1 MRWQGPA
8 AFAAAALVSVVVAG
22 CGGGGSSPAVEASPT
37 ASERLAVARDSLLS
51 PNEVAGLTGETT
63 TMDAS
68 DLSSEASDPEVATWL
83 DDDEFVGAVRR
94 DLRGRARDVTGADSR
109 VLVFADAEGATS
121 FLDAVADDPDP
132 FFGTPS
138 TVRPLSLG
146 ETGGV
151 LIKPPVCACA
161 GAQPVYVALA
171 TDDNRLL
178 WLQITGPRATAADAK
193 RLLGTVL

>member
-1 MRWQGPA
+1 MRWQVPA
-8 AFAAAALVSVVVAG
+8 AFAAAVLVSVVVAG
-22 CGGGGSSPAVEASPT
+22 CGEGGSSAAVEAGPT
-37 ASERLAVARDSLLS
+37 ASVDLAAARDSLLS
-51 PNEVAGLTGETT
+51 PSEVAGLNGATT

-68 DLSSEASDPEVATWL
+68 DISSEASDPDVATWL

-109 VLVFADAEGATS
+109 VLVFADAEGAAS
-121 FLDAVADDPDP
+121 FLQAVADDPDP
-132 FFGTPS
+132 FFGAPS

-146 ETGGV
+146 ETDGV

-171 TDDNRLL
+171 THDNQLL
-178 WLQITGPRATAADAK
+178 WLQITGPRVTAADAK
-193 RLLGTVL
+193 RLLSTVL